1 MKKLW
6 LIVTCFFALT
16 KLHAQSFEFSAHVNS
31 GLFHY
36 SGASTAAQS
45 YIIVA
50 NPSGNYTN
58 NPYGNKNGVS
68 YGASLQEQFTSKG
81 GFIIGL
87 QGGYDVVR
95 SSIDIT
101 GVLEPNY
108 QYLLYYLPNYNI
120 FTTSQPSPAKGA
132 QHLITQYVNINPYI
146 GYRVNLK
153 KVKLD
158 LMPGID
164 LAFSTSSRDKATAT
178 TTTSMQQQTYK
189 ADRSLDALNDVR
201 LRFGAAAMYR
211 NFGIDASFA
220 HGLTNEEGKLIG
232 SPSYEA
238 HEELIRF
245 GLSYRVL

>member
-1 MKKLW
+1 MKKLL
-6 LIVTCFFALT
+6 LIITCFFALQS
-16 KLHAQSFEFSAHVNS
+16 LHAQSFEFSAHVNS

-45 YIIVA
+45 YIVVA
-50 NPSGNYTN
+50 DPSGNHTN
-58 NPYGNKNGVS
+58 NPYGNKNALS
-68 YGASLQEQFTSKG
+68 YGVALQEQFTSKG

-87 QGGYDVVR
+87 QGGYDILR
-95 SSIDIT
+95 SALDIT
-101 GVLEPNY
+101 GVLEPTY
-108 QYLLYYLPNYNI
+108 QYLLYNTA
-120 FTTSQPSPAKGA
+120 FTVPQPSPAKGT
-132 QHLITQYVNINPYI
+132 QHLTTQYVNINPYI

-178 TTTSMQQQTYK
+178 TTTQMQPQTYK
-189 ADRSLDALNDVR
+189 ANRSLDALNDVR

-211 NFGIDASFA
+211 NFGIGASFA
-220 HGLTNEEGKLIG
+220 HGLTNDEGKLIG

-245 GLSYRVL
+245 GLSYRIL